1 MDFVIAL
8 HFEKWNGTIL
18 TTYFGKI
25 KGIRQ
30 SGNHLRKNENIIH
43 IQTDSI
49 EPYIKLSALGHQCAY
64 HSEEHFRRSIEVPQ
78 Q

>member
-8 HFEKWNGTIL
+8 NFVKCNGTLL

-30 SGNHLRKNENIIH
+30 SGNHLCKNKNITH
-43 IQTDSI
+43 IQTDTI
-49 EPYIKLSALGHQCAY
+49 DMYIKLSALGHQCAY
-64 HSEEHFRRSIEVPQ
+64 HSEDHFRRSIELPQ

>member
-25 KGIRQ
+25 KGICQ
-30 SGNHLRKNENIIH
+30 SGNHLRKNKNIIH
-43 IQTDSI
+43 IKTDAI
-49 EPYIKLSALGHQCAY
+49 APYIKLSALGHQCTY
-64 HSEEHFRRSIEVPQ
+64 TSEDHFRRSIEVPQ

>member
-8 HFEKWNGTIL
+8 HFVKWNGTIL

-25 KGIRQ
+25 KGVRQ

-43 IQTDSI
+43 IQTGTI
-49 EPYIKLSALGHQCAY
+49 AIYINLSALGHQCTY
-64 HSEEHFRRSIEVPQ
+64 HSEHHFRQSIEVPQ

>member
-8 HFEKWNGTIL
+8 HFVKWNGTLL

-30 SGNHLRKNENIIH
+30 SGNHLRKNKNIIH
-43 IQTDSI
+43 IQTDAI
-49 EPYIKLSALGHQCAY
+49 ATYINLSALGHQCAY
-64 HSEEHFRRSIEVPQ
+64 HSEDHFRRSLEIPNQ
-78 Q
+78 